1 MEISI
6 FINCKKSCKNK
17 LVLSEYFN
25 ENKNKWISK
34 NKLEND
40 YVFKY
45 IERYDKI
52 PGDVQRDIRNFYTEF
67 KLYGLEQ
74 RGQNK
79 TLEYKWSP
87 ISEEEYNKIK
97 TIVIVRR
104 NIFKND
110 KEKNE
115 FKKSKKNCCEI
126 CGSKHRLAI
135 DHWRAYSIYKIDDK
149 EIATLLC
156 EKCNN
161 IHHNFDASRIITKY
175 KDNIRCIRNWKEIE
189 DRISKKFPPNEQDK
203 KEQEKNIIFIKEYL
217 NNNFNINPNW
227 I

>member
-1 MEISI
+1 MEQISI
-6 FINCKKSCKNK
+6 FTVCKKASKNK
-17 LVLSEYFN
+17 LVLSEYYD

-40 YVFKY
+40 YVFRFKK
-45 IERYDKI
+45 RFGRI
-52 PGDVQRDIRNFYTEF
+52 PGDVQRDIRNFYTEVQV
-67 KLYGLEQ
+67 YGLQQ

-87 ISEEEYNKIK
+87 VSVEEFNKIN
-97 TIVIVRR
+97 TIEVPR

-115 FKKSKKNCCEI
+115 FKKSKNNCCEI
-126 CGSKHRLAI
+126 CGSKYRLTI

-149 EIATLLC
+149 EIAALLC

-161 IHHNFDASRIITKY
+161 IHHNYDPSRIITKY
-175 KDNIRCIRNWKEIE
+175 KDNFRRIWNWKQIE
-189 DRISKKFPPNEQDK
+189 DRISKTFPPNEQDK
-203 KEQEKNIIFIKEYL
+203 KEQEKNIIFIKEYW
-217 NNNFNINPNW
+217 NNNFNMNPDC